1 LRRIGQAAYREMKR
15 LTRHF
20 RGTIV
25 RYVTLA
31 LMFMVLAGCALVD
44 IGQASSREWSRDG
57 ATEQDLARERRV
69 CEQQA
74 ARSTPAG
81 DPTIS
86 SASAESRR
94 FIACMQ
100 ARGWR

>member
-1 LRRIGQAAYREMKR
+1 M
-15 LTRHF
+15 
-20 RGTIV
+20 

-31 LMFMVLAGCALVD
+31 LAFVLLAGCAIVD
-44 IGQASSREWSRDG
+44 IGQAANREWSRDG
-57 ATEQDLARERRV
+57 ATEQELARERRA

-81 DPTIS
+81 DATIT
-86 SASAESRR
+86 SAAAESRR
-94 FIACMQ
+94 FITCME